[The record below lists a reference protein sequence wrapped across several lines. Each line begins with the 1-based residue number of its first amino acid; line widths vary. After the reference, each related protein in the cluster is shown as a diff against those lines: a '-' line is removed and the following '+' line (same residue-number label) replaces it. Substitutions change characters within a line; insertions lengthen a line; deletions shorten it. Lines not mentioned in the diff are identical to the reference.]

1 MADDYFTKAEKIKQK
16 VRNLDWEKKIK
27 LLEKDFEDK
36 KFSKEEFL
44 DKKRQVYSE
53 VLDQMSEINQEKM
66 KLNKD
71 HSAEP
76 IEDDYLSDEDLEI
89 FQEQLTP
96 FQYMSLTKDYLGEFD
111 SQDIVFSDDFRK
123 FENLEN
129 FVHWECV
136 KKIEKLRIH
145 NNYFSCEFMDKNELV
160 IKDIACLNEL
170 SKLEELVFDDEGN
183 LGDRIKVDYFSS
195 KQLSNIKQLEIHG
208 LWDLSFLQNSFSD
221 NHNIY
226 ETLEIIKNDLKTLE
240 RAVYS
245 GSIEATTSTNEQS
258 NIELDSNSEDV
269 LTRHLLKLS
278 EVEDQFRQLTNKF
291 EEINFKLDKLSN
303 RLSKIQADN
312 QIRFQDIES
321 AITSG
326 AITTQLSSKP
336 KTDSKSEILPGSSQP
351 QDLGSIS
358 YKDTETSE
366 TSQQIQSVNTTA
378 TVLTETFQ
386 AEEKIL
392 PQELSPKKQYEFA
405 TSFLKVGDYSTA
417 ERAFREF
424 VLSNSEHELAGSA
437 QYWYAETFRIRQ
449 LYTDAASAY
458 LEGYQKYPKG
468 NKAPINLL
476 KLGVSMVQIGE
487 KDQGCKMINGV
498 ELQYPKANQSVIQK
512 AKYESK
518 KFECIKEDS

>member
-1 MADDYFTKAEKIKQK
+1 MRFT
-16 VRNLDWEKKIK
+16 
-27 LLEKDFEDK
+27 
-36 KFSKEEFL
+36 
-44 DKKRQVYSE
+44 
-53 VLDQMSEINQEKM
+53 
-66 KLNKD
+66 
-71 HSAEP
+71 
-76 IEDDYLSDEDLEI
+76 
-89 FQEQLTP
+89 
-96 FQYMSLTKDYLGEFD
+96 
-111 SQDIVFSDDFRK
+111 
-123 FENLEN
+123 
-129 FVHWECV
+129 
-136 KKIEKLRIH
+136 
-145 NNYFSCEFMDKNELV
+145 
-160 IKDIACLNEL
+160 
-170 SKLEELVFDDEGN
+170 SKLILII
-183 LGDRIKVDYFSS
+183 LFSFS
-195 KQLSNIKQLEIHG
+195 PFN
-208 LWDLSFLQNSFSD
+208 NSFAD

-226 ETLEIIKNDLKTLE
+226 ETLETIKKDLKTLE

-245 GSIEATTSTNEQS
+245 GSIEIKTSS
-258 NIELDSNSEDV
+258 NKELNVELDSNSEDV

-312 QIRFQDIES
+312 QIRFQDIETMMS
-321 AITSG
+321 SGEITK
-326 AITTQLSSKP
+326 QLTSKP
-336 KTDSKSEILPGSSQP
+336 KTNNAKVLPGSSQP
-351 QDLGSIS
+351 QDLGTIS

-366 TSQQIQSVNTTA
+366 TSQQIQSVDTTA
-378 TVLTETFQ
+378 SIVTETFQ

-392 PQELSPKKQYEFA
+392 PQDLTPKKQYEFA
-405 TSFLKVGDYSTA
+405 TSFLKVGDYTTA

-424 VLSNSEHELAGSA
+424 VVSNSEHELAGSA

-498 ELQYPKANQSVIQK
+498 ELQYPEASQSVIQK